1 MRVPALLLLLATP
14 AFAET
19 IEVQAPVTE
28 VTLYPG
34 VASVSRT
41 VSFTAPAGTHDIVI
55 PGLPPTEPQYL
66 RVTAP
71 DGVSVGAISLAEA
84 RIPATGD
91 QTPPEVRAAQG
102 EVERLEAT
110 LRDRRSA
117 IAAIRAKGEAA
128 GARAAFLQSLAT
140 TKGEDSLTA
149 TGIEDLRALTAL
161 VGEEVLSARQT
172 ALAAETEAAA
182 AETALRPD
190 IEALDRAR
198 AALAALTLEGEDP
211 QVLTLTT
218 QVAAAGPV
226 TLTVTTL
233 SVGGWYPVYDLYL
246 TRTPAAL
253 RIARGVLVLQE
264 SGEDWRDVTLTLS
277 TATPGDQTAPSPVWT
292 DLRRIEPEVTPEDLA
307 RKAAAESL
315 VLGGLAE
322 PAMDPAPVVE
332 LAASGYSFDP
342 GLQGLTFTYRFSAPV
357 TIRSGADA
365 LRLVLDEVTPDVTL
379 RAEAAPLTDTTAY
392 LVAEVTNTTGQ
403 PLLPGTALHY
413 ADGAFAGE
421 SELPLIP
428 AGAKEPIGFGS
439 IDGLRLTRTVPS
451 RSEGE
456 EGILTSSN
464 RREETAIISVE
475 NLTDETWPVHLTDR
489 VPYSEQDDLTIT
501 WTADPAPSETD
512 PEGQRGL
519 LVWTFDMA
527 PKETRTITLDSRI
540 AWPNG
545 MELQ

>member
-34 VASVSRT
+34 VASVTRT

-102 EVERLEAT
+102 EVDRLEGI

-128 GARAAFLQSLAT
+128 EARAAFLQSLAT

-182 AETALRPD
+182 AEVALRPD
-190 IEALDRAR
+190 IEALDRAK
-198 AALAALTLEGEDP
+198 AALESLTVEGEDP

-246 TRTPAAL
+246 TRAPAAL

-277 TATPGDQTAPSPVWT
+277 TATPNDQTAPSPVWT

-307 RKAAAESL
+307 RKAATESR
-315 VLGGLAE
+315 VFTGGAE
-322 PAMDPAPVVE
+322 PLMEPAVVE
-332 LAASGYSFDP
+332 AMASGYSFDP

-392 LVAEVTNTTGQ
+392 LVAEIINTTGQ
-403 PLLPGTALHY
+403 PLLPGEALLY
-413 ADGAFAGE
+413 ADGAFVGGTG
-421 SELPLIP
+421 LPAIP
-428 AGAKEPIGFGS
+428 PGAKEPLGFGA
-439 IDGLRLTRTVPS
+439 IEGLRLTRTVPS

-475 NLTDETWPVHLTDR
+475 NLTDETWPVRLTDR

-512 PEGQRGL
+512 PKGKRGL
-519 LVWTFDMA
+519 LVWTFDIA

-545 MELQ
+545 MDLQ